1 MSTAKGIALITG
13 SAQGLGCSIA
23 LRLARDGFD
32 IALSDVSSKRDQLR
46 AVADNIEKIGRRTL
60 VVPADVTVDREVKEM
75 VQDVVKELGGLDIL
89 VANAGVL
96 GLSPLISTELDEW
109 ERVMAVNARG
119 TFLCYK
125 YAAQQM
131 IKQGRGG
138 RIIGASSISGKL
150 GKPLLSAYSASK
162 FAIRGLTQTAALELG
177 PYDIT
182 VNSYAPGQIRTPMTA
197 GMSDD
202 VGDFAKTDPEM
213 VDLWRGRAATK
224 GLKYEG
230 QPEDIASLVSY
241 LASKEAHFI
250 TGQSIT
256 VDGGIVL
263 S

>member
-177 PYDIT
+177 PYNIT

-197 GMSDD
+197 GMSDE

-213 VDLWRGRAATK
+213 VDLWRGRAATR